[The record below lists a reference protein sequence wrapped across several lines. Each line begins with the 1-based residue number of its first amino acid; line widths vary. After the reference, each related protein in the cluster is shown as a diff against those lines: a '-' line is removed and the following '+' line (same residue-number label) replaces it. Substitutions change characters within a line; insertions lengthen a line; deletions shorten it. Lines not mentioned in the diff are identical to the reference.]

1 MSHANNQK
9 TSHQAVFH
17 RAFRPSFTSA
27 AALSIICPTAC
38 RPIYNRKMSVTLA
51 ENASILTQAHLRDI
65 RTTTLPNGLLVLTE
79 SMPHLRSVAMG
90 VWIDCGS
97 RDESPQVNGISHF
110 IEHMVFKGTTTR
122 SASQF
127 AREVDG
133 IGGNLDAFTGKET
146 ICFNIKVLD
155 ENVPAAL
162 DLLTDLVLHPTFS
175 PDDIAKEQGVI
186 LEEIKMDEDNP
197 DYLVHELFTQNFW
210 KNDALGRPI
219 LGTAKTVSSFNQ
231 QIVLS
236 EYARR
241 FTPANMVFTAAGN
254 LDHNDFVSQVES
266 AFASLSASSN
276 EKIARPNPPQT
287 FPHITLKNKKSLEQV
302 QFCLAVPAPP
312 VASPERYTAYLLNS
326 ILGGG
331 MSSRLFQSIREER
344 GLAYS
349 IYSELNP
356 FRDTGSLAVYA
367 GCSTTNTREVLAL
380 TLAELTRIKREPVTA
395 EELDRAK
402 NQIKGNM
409 VLGLETSGSRMS
421 SLARQQMYWGRFF
434 SLDEITTQIDRV
446 TAPDIQRLAND
457 LLHPDALAL
466 TLLGNLGPL
475 KLTRP
480 DLAC

>member
-1 MSHANNQK
+1 
-9 TSHQAVFH
+9 
-17 RAFRPSFTSA
+17 
-27 AALSIICPTAC
+27 
-38 RPIYNRKMSVTLA
+38 MSVALA
-51 ENASILTQAHLRDI
+51 ENSATTTTAHLRDI
-65 RTTTLPNGLLVLTE
+65 RTTSLANGLLVLTE
-79 SMPHLRSVAMG
+79 RMPHLRSVAMG
-90 VWIDCGS
+90 VWVDCGS
-97 RDESPQVNGISHF
+97 RDEMPEVNGISHF

-127 AREVDG
+127 AREVDA

-162 DLLTDLVLHPTFS
+162 DLLTDLVLHPTFDPS
-175 PDDIAKEQGVI
+175 DLAKEQGVI

-210 KNDALGRPI
+210 KDDALGRPI

-231 QIVLS
+231 AIVLD
-236 EYARR
+236 EYAKR

-254 LDHNDFVSQVES
+254 LKHEEFVEQVAA
-266 AFASLSASSN
+266 AFASLSASSSS
-276 EKIARPNPPQT
+276 KLVRAAAPIAY
-287 FPHITLKNKKSLEQV
+287 PHITLKNKKSLEQV
-302 QFCLAVPAPP
+302 QFCLAVPSLP
-312 VASPERYTAYLLNS
+312 VADPDRYAAYLLNS

-349 IYSELNP
+349 IYSEMNP

-367 GCSTTNTREVLAL
+367 GCSIERTREVLDL
-380 TLAELTRIKREPVTA
+380 TLAELKRIKAEPVA
-395 EELDRAK
+395 CEELERAK

-409 VLGLETSGSRMS
+409 VIGLESSNSRMS

-434 SLDEITTQIDRV
+434 SLDEITTEIDRV
-446 TAPDIQRLAND
+446 TAGDLQRLAQQ
-457 LLHPDALAL
+457 LLQPESLAL

-475 KLTRP
+475 KLDRA
-480 DLAC
+480 DLPC

>member
-1 MSHANNQK
+1 M
-9 TSHQAVFH
+9 
-17 RAFRPSFTSA
+17 
-27 AALSIICPTAC
+27 
-38 RPIYNRKMSVTLA
+38 PISVPVAENSTLA
-51 ENASILTQAHLRDI
+51 ASAPHLRDI

-97 RDESPQVNGISHF
+97 RDETPAVNGISHF

-127 AREVDG
+127 AREVDA

-210 KNDALGRPI
+210 PNDALGRPI
-219 LGTAKTVSSFNQ
+219 LGTAKTVSSFTQ
-231 QIVLS
+231 DILLA

-254 LDHNDFVSQVES
+254 LDHDSFVTQVEA
-266 AFASLSASSN
+266 AFASLSATSS

-287 FPHITLKNKKSLEQV
+287 FPHITIKKQKSLEQV

-312 VASPERYTAYLLNS
+312 VADPSRYAAYLLNS

-356 FRDTGSLAVYA
+356 FRDTGTLAVYA
-367 GCSTTNTREVLAL
+367 GCSADKTREVLTL
-380 TLAELTRIKREPVTA
+380 TLAEFTRIKQEPVTD

-402 NQIKGNM
+402 NQTKGNM

-434 SLDEITTQIDRV
+434 SLDEITTEIDRV
-446 TAPDIQRLAND
+446 TPADLQRLAND

-480 DLAC
+480 DLTC

>member
-1 MSHANNQK
+1 MP
-9 TSHQAVFH
+9 V
-17 RAFRPSFTSA
+17 
-27 AALSIICPTAC
+27 
-38 RPIYNRKMSVTLA
+38 SVPVA
-51 ENASILTQAHLRDI
+51 ENATLSVSAPHLRDI
-65 RTTTLPNGLLVLTE
+65 RTTTLANGLLVLTE

-97 RDESPQVNGISHF
+97 RDEAPEVNGISHF

-175 PDDIAKEQGVI
+175 PEDIAKEQGVI

-210 KNDALGRPI
+210 RNDALGRPI
-219 LGTAKTVSSFNQ
+219 LGTSKSVSSFTQ
-231 QIVLS
+231 AIVFD

-241 FTPANMVFTAAGN
+241 FTPTNMVFSAAGN
-254 LDHNDFVSQVES
+254 LDHDDFVARIEA
-266 AFASLSASSN
+266 AFASLSASSS
-276 EKIARPNPPQT
+276 EKIAHPNTPQT
-287 FPHITLKNKKSLEQV
+287 FPHMTLKSKKSLEQV

-312 VASPERYTAYLLNS
+312 VADPSRYAAYLLNS

-367 GCSTTNTREVLAL
+367 GCAIDKAREVLAL
-380 TLAELTRIKREPVTA
+380 TLAEFTRIKQEPVTA
-395 EELDRAK
+395 EELKRAK
-402 NQIKGNM
+402 DQIKGNM

-434 SLDEITTQIDRV
+434 SLDEITAEVNRV
-446 TAPDIQRLAND
+446 TAPDLQRLAND
-457 LLHPDALAL
+457 LLQPDLLAL
-466 TLLGNLGPL
+466 TFLGNLGPL
-475 KLTRP
+475 KLTRA